1 VDVSKPDRK
10 PPSRVRL
17 PLRHQPVLGTPDYT
31 ERRKTAAP
39 EDRLL
44 YFSGRDC
51 GPGWLPFRADAHSR
65 GWREEIDSPGQPSCS
80 VPFDFSLTRY
90 RLEAIAYRFREL
102 NSELTT
108 YTIQTIV
115 SEHFDNSTIDAAT
128 MMERFYFGQFWGKL
142 RWERWGA
149 PDTPQPYESRGL
161 PERRPSLALSGPPAP
176 VDASYR

>member
-1 VDVSKPDRK
+1 VALS
-10 PPSRVRL
+10 
-17 PLRHQPVLGTPDYT
+17 H
-31 ERRKTAAP
+31 
-39 EDRLL
+39 
-44 YFSGRDC
+44 
-51 GPGWLPFRADAHSR
+51 
-65 GWREEIDSPGQPSCS
+65 SPGQPSCS

-90 RLEAIAYRFREL
+90 RLEPIAYRFREL

-161 PERRPSLALSGPPAP
+161 PELPEPGTVWSAGSWLAASRLAH